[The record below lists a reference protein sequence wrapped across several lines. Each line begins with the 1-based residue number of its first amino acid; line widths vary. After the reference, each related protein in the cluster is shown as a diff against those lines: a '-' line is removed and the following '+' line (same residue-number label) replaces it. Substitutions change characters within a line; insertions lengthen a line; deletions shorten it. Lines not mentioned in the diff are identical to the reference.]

1 MIRRYTGAD
10 MGRIWSDQRR
20 YETWLQV
27 ELAALDAM
35 AAAGIVPADA
45 ARELRAKAR
54 FDVARIEEIE
64 QVTQHDVI
72 AFTTAVAEHAGPAAR
87 WLHFGLTSSDVVDTA
102 QAIQMREACDVILD
116 GLRGVMQAVR
126 ARAAEHR
133 RTPMIGRTHG
143 VHAEPMTFGLK
154 LALWYAELAR
164 DVERVQRARQ
174 IVSVGKLS
182 GAVGTFAHLPPSIEA
197 DTCRILGLQ
206 PAPVASQVIQR
217 DRHAELLSALAITA
231 SSLEKF
237 ALEIRGLQKTEI
249 GEVEEP
255 FGKGQKGSSAMPH
268 KRNPIGCEQ
277 IVGLARLLRA
287 NAGAA
292 FENNALWHE
301 RDISHSSVERV
312 ILPDSFIALDH
323 MLRRFA
329 RIVTGMVVY
338 ADRMREN
345 LNRSRGVVFSGT
357 VLLELARRG
366 VSREQAYEWV
376 QRNAMRS
383 FAEQRDFKGLLLD
396 DADIT
401 AVLPRADL
409 ERAFDLDD
417 QLRHV
422 DHIFGRVFEE
432 VAV

>member
-1 MIRRYTGAD
+1 
-10 MGRIWSDQRR
+10 
-20 YETWLQV
+20 
-27 ELAALDAM
+27 
-35 AAAGIVPADA
+35 
-45 ARELRAKAR
+45 
-54 FDVARIEEIE
+54 
-64 QVTQHDVI
+64 
-72 AFTTAVAEHAGPAAR
+72 
-87 WLHFGLTSSDVVDTA
+87 
-102 QAIQMREACDVILD
+102 
-116 GLRGVMQAVR
+116 
-126 ARAAEHR
+126 
-133 RTPMIGRTHG
+133 
-143 VHAEPMTFGLK
+143 LK
-154 LALWYAELAR
+154 LALWYAELSR
-164 DVERVQRARQ
+164 DVDRIQRARQ
-174 IVSVGKLS
+174 VVSVGKLS
-182 GAVGTFAHLPPSIEA
+182 GAVGTFAHLPPTIEA
-197 DTCRILGLQ
+197 DACRSLGLD

-323 MLRRFA
+323 MLRRFT

-338 ADRMREN
+338 PERMREN
-345 LNRSRGVVFSGT
+345 LDRSRGVVFSGT

-366 VSREQAYEWV
+366 ASREEAYEWV
-376 QRNAMRS
+376 QRNAMRAFS
-383 FAEQRDFKGLLLD
+383 EQRDFKQLLLD
-396 DADIT
+396 DPDIT
-401 AVLPRADL
+401 RVLPRPDL
-409 ERAFDLDD
+409 ERAFDLND

-422 DHIFGRVFEE
+422 DHIFDRVFEE